1 VAIAPPPIASP
12 PDSLIPLEP
21 PLEPPPEHPALERAV
36 PPDVA
41 GTPVLECSGLRK
53 RFGERQAVDGVGFS
67 IARGETYGLLGPNG
81 AGKTTTIS
89 MVCGILRR
97 DEGEVRIAG
106 RPFDPSTTALKAE
119 IGYVPQDLAIYP
131 DLSAREN
138 LQFFG
143 RLYGLTGAGL
153 KARVEE
159 VLAVVDLADRAK
171 ERTAQYSG
179 GMKRR
184 LNIAIGLLHEPSLLI
199 LDEPT
204 VGVDPQSRNAILTSV
219 EALSAAGM
227 GILYTTHYME
237 EAERLCDRV
246 GIMDEGRVIAEG
258 TRRELVALVG
268 GLDRVTLA
276 AAGDLAAAAVA
287 ARAVPGVREATTQD
301 GRIDLLVEEARRL
314 LPRLL
319 ETMSSDGVTIRSVE
333 VVEPDLESVF
343 LHLTGK
349 ALRD

>member
-1 VAIAPPPIASP
+1 MAIAPAPTPPRASTEPETPIA
-12 PDSLIPLEP
+12 
-21 PLEPPPEHPALERAV
+21 
-36 PPDVA
+36 PDVSTPMVVSAPA
-41 GTPVLECSGLRK
+41 GSAVLECSGLRK
-53 RFGERQAVDGVGFS
+53 RFGDRQAVDGVGFT

-89 MVCGILRR
+89 MICGILRR
-97 DEGEVRIAG
+97 DEGEVLIAG
-106 RPFDPSTTALKAE
+106 RPMDPGSTALKAE

-138 LQFFG
+138 LDFFG
-143 RLYGLTGAGL
+143 RLYGLKGPERR
-153 KARVEE
+153 ARIDD
-159 VLAVVDLADRAK
+159 VLAVVDLTDRAK
-171 ERTAQYSG
+171 ERTGTYSG

-184 LNIAIGLLHEPSLLI
+184 LNIAIGLLHRPSLLV

-219 EALSAAGM
+219 EALSAAGL

-246 GIMDEGRVIAEG
+246 GIVDEGRIIAEG
-258 TRRELVALVG
+258 TRRELVAMVG
-268 GLDRVTLA
+268 ELDRVSLVATGDLDEA
-276 AAGDLAAAAVA
+276 AAIV
-287 ARAVPGVREATTQD
+287 RAIPGVREATAGD
-301 GRIDLLVEEARRL
+301 GRLDVIVEEARKV
-314 LPRLL
+314 LPALL
-319 ETMSSDGVTIRSVE
+319 EAISRDGVTIRSVE
-333 VVEPDLESVF
+333 VIEPDLESVF

>member
-1 VAIAPPPIASP
+1 MGRGQSPSGIVTVGEHAPGQLTVTDSAPTEPI
-12 PDSLIPLEP
+12 L
-21 PLEPPPEHPALERAV
+21 R
-36 PPDVA
+36 
-41 GTPVLECSGLRK
+41 CSGLRK
-53 RFGERQAVDGVGFS
+53 RFGQRQAVDGVGFE

-89 MVCGILRR
+89 MVCGILAR
-97 DEGEVRIAG
+97 DEGEVFVNSQAL
-106 RPFDPSTTALKAE
+106 DPGATRVKGA

-131 DLSAREN
+131 DMTAREN
-138 LQFFG
+138 LVFFA
-143 RLYGLTGAGL
+143 RLYGMGGAEL
-153 KARVEE
+153 RTRVDE
-159 VLAVVDLADRAK
+159 VLEIIDLADRADD
-171 ERTAQYSG
+171 RTEAYSG

-184 LNIAIGLLHEPSLLI
+184 LNIGIGLLHRPSLLV

-219 EALSAAGM
+219 EALSAEGM

-246 GIMDEGRVIAEG
+246 GIIDEGRIIAEG

-268 GLDRVTLA
+268 GLDKVKLA
-276 AAGDLAAAAVA
+276 ATGDTGHAAEEL
-287 ARAVPGVREATTQD
+287 RAVEGVHEATPHED
-301 GRIDLLVEEARRL
+301 GVDLLVVEARRL
-314 LPRLL
+314 LPELL
-319 ETMSSDGVTIRSVE
+319 ASVSQDGVVIRSVE
-333 VVEPDLESVF
+333 VVEPDLEAVF